1 MQTDLL
7 PENIESI
14 KNNKVTFVK
23 NFATIENTYDLNLL
37 FSFLEKLDIPVHYKK
52 NNFEPEKEKEKEFN
66 FLEKVFQISNV
77 SHFFLDFQFLKSF
90 LEQVFKYPAHPR
102 DGTDIFFSLKSI
114 AGISHEDIEDVF
126 IIGLSGTVVYNV
138 FQEETNHYEINKGD
152 LIYIPKGIRH
162 KVIGLSPRITLSIGF
177 YNEK

>member
-1 MQTDLL
+1 MKIKADIL

-23 NFATIENTYDLNLL
+23 NFATIKNIYDFNLL
-37 FSFLEKLDIPVHYKK
+37 FSFLEKLDIPVNHKK
-52 NNFEPEKEKEKEFN
+52 NNFEPEKEKEFN

-77 SHFFLDFQFLKSF
+77 HYFFPDFQFLKSF
-90 LEQVFKYPAHPR
+90 LEQVFKYPNHPR
-102 DGTDIFFSLKSI
+102 DGCELFFGLKSM

-126 IIGLSGTVVYNV
+126 IIGLDGTVVYKV
-138 FQEETNHYEINKGD
+138 FTEETKHYEINKGD

-162 KVIGLSPRITLSIGF
+162 KVVGLSPRITLSVGF